1 MASGLKL
8 KRAAGYLAALLPL
21 WGFCL
26 ARLWALWSSFGGGAW
41 PQSPFT
47 SSVFYLM
54 AAAPA
59 VYLLAE
65 PRLRPLLRPFSRR
78 RLNFLV
84 AAIAGLLGA
93 GLDTS
98 YWMLDPAGTPLAHP
112 LARLLCALGSGLVL
126 AGLVLVLCSAA
137 RAWGRVE
144 IGSKWQLPTLFVAV
158 NALAV
163 FYLATS
169 ATVYVWD
176 NAGYWTVAR
185 TLAAEPFT
193 LTQLRQVAGSIVTQE
208 YNYLLAYPISLVMRV
223 LGGGRGVFVLSI
235 VNLYLLP
242 GLWGLC
248 VLGRERKWGGALLW
262 LLFPSLTY
270 LALAGFVDVA
280 ACAVAI
286 WAVVFYTRRGAP
298 AWSRGVLTG
307 TCLALSF
314 LLRRYFLFFAA
325 AFGLAAALL
334 ALYRRRREE
343 WTAFGSLFATAAVAA
358 IYFTQA
364 ILVDKL
370 TTNYGDLYAAYT
382 LGLKSDALLFCR
394 YFGYVV
400 LAAALLWGL
409 YRAAVRKED
418 RGDILLA
425 FATLVLCFLLLT
437 RVQSHG
443 QQHTLLYLPCLAL
456 LLAPNEKD
464 PPWKVWVTWALAAAT
479 TLVTLLPRPQPASIA
494 AIRVPDPLPGF
505 SCWGPRRSDVDQ
517 LLALSDRLDA
527 LAAQKGGGCSAAVCA
542 SSLLLNSETL
552 LNLRPSLNLP
562 APAGGMW
569 YIYVNSV
576 DKRDP
581 FTWAMLEADYLVVG
595 DPVQIHLGEENQQ
608 LIALVSHAVLEGAG
622 LGTAYARLPEAYTLQ
637 DGSMIY
643 VYQRTRPVTAEERSW
658 ISAQLIAR
666 YPDYRDLYQAP

>member
-26 ARLWALWSSFGGGAW
+26 ARLWALWGPFCGHAW
-41 PQSPFT
+41 PQSLLG
-47 SSVFYLM
+47 SSTLYLV

-59 VYLLAE
+59 VFALAE
-65 PRLRPLLRPFSRR
+65 PRLRPLLRPFSRQP
-78 RLNFLV
+78 LGLLV
-84 AAIAGLLGA
+84 AMIAGLWGT

-98 YWMLDPAGTPLAHP
+98 YWMLGPTGTPLAHP
-112 LARLLCALGSGLVL
+112 LMRLLCALGSGLVL

-144 IGSKWQLPTLFVAV
+144 MGSKWQLPVLAAAV
-158 NALAV
+158 NALAL

-185 TLAAEPFT
+185 TLAQEP
-193 LTQLRQVAGSIVTQE
+193 LGLGQLRQVAGSIVTQE
-208 YNYLLAYPISLVMRV
+208 YNYLLAYPISLVMR
-223 LGGGRGVFVLSI
+223 LFGGSRAVFVLSI

-242 GLWGLC
+242 ALWGLC
-248 VLGRERKWGGALLW
+248 VLGRERKWGGALLA

-270 LALAGFVDVA
+270 LTLVGFVDVA
-280 ACAVAI
+280 ACAAAI

-298 AWSRGVLTG
+298 DWSRGVLAG
-307 TCLALSF
+307 MCLALSF

-325 AFGLAAALL
+325 AFGLAALL
-334 ALYRRRREE
+334 RLLVRRTREE
-343 WTAFGSLFATAAVAA
+343 RVAFGSLFAMAAVSAV
-358 IYFTQA
+358 YFTQA
-364 ILVDKL
+364 FLVDKL
-370 TTNYGDLYAAYT
+370 TTDYGDLYAAYA
-382 LGLKSDALLFCR
+382 LGFKSDALLFCR
-394 YFGYVV
+394 YFGYLV

-409 YRAAVRKED
+409 YRAMVQKEV
-418 RGDILLA
+418 RGDVLLA
-425 FATLVLCFLLLT
+425 LTQLAACFLLLT

-456 LLAPNEKD
+456 LLAPQGEE
-464 PPWKVWVTWALAAAT
+464 PPWMDRVAWALGAVC

-494 AIRVPDPLPGF
+494 AIQVPDPLPGF

-517 LLALSDRLDA
+517 LLALSDHLDK
-527 LAAQKGGGCSAAVCA
+527 LAAQGDGGYSAAVCA

-552 LNLRPSLNLP
+552 TNLRPSLNLP
-562 APAGGMW
+562 DPAQGMR

-581 FTWAMLEADYLVVG
+581 FTWAMLDADYLVVG
-595 DPVQIHLGEENQQ
+595 DPVQVHLGEENQQ
-608 LIALVSHAVLEGAG
+608 LIALVAHAVLEGTG
-622 LGTAYARLPEAYTLQ
+622 LGAAYARLPPAYTLQ
-637 DGSMIY
+637 DGSKIY
-643 VYQRTRPVTAEERSW
+643 VYQRTRSVTDEERAW
-658 ISAQLIAR
+658 ISAQLTAR
-666 YPDYRDLYQAP
+666 YPEYQALYQVP